1 MLRFESL
8 SSILRLTNPHGGVP
22 VLLVFAVFLFLGTL
36 PSASGQAEFTL
47 QMSTFSGK
55 GTVDPGGEAT
65 SSLTLG
71 TLNGFSGTVD
81 LSCQATSNET
91 VAIFPTCVVSPASV
105 APPASATAIVNT
117 VTSSGTATP
126 GLYLI
131 TVTGTSSAGN
141 CGNASG
147 SGGTCT
153 VQAYLTVQSVAPGF
167 TITVQTTVAPSSVHA
182 GSGGQGTIS
191 VNPLNG
197 YSTPSGGG
205 VTLSCS
211 SITPLVTIPPI
222 CSFSQNPVMVNGTA
236 VLSTI
241 TISTFGPVPTGSL
254 YRPGLA
260 SPNARRFAALWLP
273 LPLLA
278 LAGVGA
284 AAGGKRSRKAWGVLA
299 LFVLAG
305 TLLLLP
311 GCGSNASNTT
321 TTPNGLTPKNT
332 YTFTII
338 GVDTLGNVSSNTGT
352 GTTSSA
358 PTVTLT
364 VD

>member
-8 SSILRLTNPHGGVP
+8 SSILRLHKPHSGVP
-22 VLLVFAVFLFLGTL
+22 VLLLLVFSLGIV
-36 PSASGQAEFTL
+36 PSASGQAGFTL

-65 SSLTLG
+65 SSLTVG

-91 VAIFPTCVVSPASV
+91 ITVFPTCVVSPASV
-105 APPASATAIVNT
+105 APPASATVIVNT
-117 VTSSGTATP
+117 VTNTGTATP

-131 TVTGTSSAGN
+131 TVTGTSSGATP
-141 CGNASG
+141 S
-147 SGGTCT
+147 T
-153 VQAYLTVQSVAPGF
+153 VTAQAYLTVQSVAPGF
-167 TITVQTTVAPSSVHA
+167 TITVQTAVAPSSVHA
-182 GSGGQGTIS
+182 GNGAEGVIS
-191 VNPLNG
+191 VNPING
-197 YSTPSGGG
+197 YSGL

-211 SITPLVTIPPI
+211 SISPLVTIPPI
-222 CSFSQNPVMVNGTA
+222 CSFTYATNAKGVPVNGVPATA
-236 VLSTI
+236 TI
-241 TISTFGPVPTGSL
+241 NISTYPLPT
-254 YRPGLA
+254 A
-260 SPNARRFAALWLP
+260 SVVRTRDFYALWLP

-284 AAGGKRSRKAWGVLA
+284 AAGGKRSRKAWGVLV
-299 LFVLAG
+299 LFVLGG

-311 GCGSNASNTT
+311 GCGSSTPVSPSPTT
-321 TTPNGLTPKNT
+321 SVTPKNT
-332 YTFTII
+332 YTFTIS
-338 GVDTLGNVSSNTGT
+338 GVDAAGNVSSNTGT
-352 GTTSSA
+352 GTTNSV

>member
-147 SGGTCT
+147 SGGVCT

-167 TITVQTTVAPSSVHA
+167 TITVQTAVAPSSVHA
-182 GSGGQGTIS
+182 GSGGQGVVS

-197 YSTPSGGG
+197 YSGL

-211 SITPLVTIPPI
+211 SITPLVTLPPI
-222 CSFSQNPVMVNGTA
+222 CSFVYATGTSGVQVNGVPATA
-236 VLSTI
+236 TI
-241 TISTFGPVPTGSL
+241 NISTFGPVTTGSL
-254 YRPGLA
+254 DRTSLGR
-260 SPNARRFAALWLP
+260 SRGFSALWLP

-299 LFVLAG
+299 LFVLGG

-311 GCGSNASNTT
+311 GCGSNTSNTT
-321 TTPNGLTPKNT
+321 TTPNGVTPKNS
-332 YTFTII
+332 YTFTLV
-338 GVDTLGNVSSNTGT
+338 GVDAAGNVSSNTGT
-352 GTTSSA
+352 GTTNSA
-358 PTVTLT
+358 PTVSLT

>member
-8 SSILRLTNPHGGVP
+8 SSILRLRKPHSGVP
-22 VLLVFAVFLFLGTL
+22 ALLLLVFFLGIL
-36 PSASGQAEFTL
+36 PSASGQAGFTV
-47 QMSTFSGK
+47 QMGTFSGK

-65 SSLTLG
+65 SSLTVG

-81 LSCQATSNET
+81 LSCQATSQEAIT
-91 VAIFPTCVVSPASV
+91 IFPSCQVTPSSV

-117 VTSSGTATP
+117 VTNTGTATP

-131 TVTGTSSAGN
+131 TVTGTSSAGT
-141 CGNASG
+141 CANAGG

-153 VQAYLTVQSVAPGF
+153 VQAYLTVLSVAPGF

-182 GSGGQGTIS
+182 GNGAEGVIS

-197 YSTPSGGG
+197 YPGGSE

-222 CSFSQNPVMVNGTA
+222 CSFNPNPVPVNGTVA
-236 VLSTI
+236 PSTI
-241 TISTFGPVPTGSL
+241 SITTYPIPTASL
-254 YRPGLA
+254 
-260 SPNARRFAALWLP
+260 RRSRGFSALWLP

-284 AAGGKRSRKAWGVLA
+284 AAGGKRSRKAWGALA
-299 LFVLAG
+299 LFVLGG

-311 GCGSNASNTT
+311 GCGS
-321 TTPNGLTPKNT
+321 TTPVSPSPTTSVTPKNT
-332 YTFTII
+332 YTFTIS
-338 GVDTLGNVSSNTGT
+338 GVDAAGNVSSNTGT
-352 GTTSSA
+352 GTTNVA

>member
-8 SSILRLTNPHGGVP
+8 SSILRLRNPHGGV
-22 VLLVFAVFLFLGTL
+22 LVSVVFVLFLGI
-36 PSASGQAEFTL
+36 PSASGQAGFTL
-47 QMSTFSGK
+47 QMTTFSGK

-71 TLNGFSGTVD
+71 TTNGFSGTVD

-91 VAIFPTCVVSPASV
+91 ITVFPTCVVSPASL

-117 VTSSGTATP
+117 VTNAGTATP

-131 TVTGTSSAGN
+131 TVTGTSSAGT
-141 CGNASG
+141 CANASG
-147 SGGTCT
+147 SGGVCT
-153 VQAYLTVQSVAPGF
+153 VQAYLTVVSVAPGF

-182 GSGGQGTIS
+182 GSGGQGVINI
-191 VNPLNG
+191 NPLNG
-197 YSTPSGGG
+197 YFTPTGGG
-205 VTLSCS
+205 VTLSCA

-222 CSFSQNPVMVNGTA
+222 CSFNPNPVTVNGVVAT
-236 VLSTI
+236 STI
-241 TISTFGPVPTGSL
+241 SISTFGPIITGSL
-254 YRPGLA
+254 AR
-260 SPNARRFAALWLP
+260 PNARGFSALWLP

-284 AAGGKRSRKAWGVLA
+284 AVGGKRSRKAWGVLA
-299 LFVLAG
+299 LFVLGG

-311 GCGSNASNTT
+311 SCGSNTSTPT
-321 TTPNGLTPKNT
+321 TTPNGVTPNNT
-332 YTFTII
+332 YTFTIV

-352 GTTSSA
+352 GTTTSA
-358 PTVTLT
+358 PTVSLT